1 VPTVGATTDRR
12 LRAFDAKTGKEL
24 WSATLDAQVNANP
37 MTYRGTT
44 GKQYVATVATNSL
57 VVFALP

>member
-1 VPTVGATTDRR
+1 MFVGATTDRR

-24 WSATLDAQVNANP
+24 WSARLDAQVNANP
-37 MTYRGTT
+37 MTYRGKN
-44 GKQYVATVATNSL
+44 GKQYVAAVATDSL